1 MNIIYIVKYL
11 TRFFYP
17 THKKTVICDTVIRNI
32 LHF

>member
-1 MNIIYIVKYL
+1 MVKYL
-11 TRFFYP
+11 TKLFYP